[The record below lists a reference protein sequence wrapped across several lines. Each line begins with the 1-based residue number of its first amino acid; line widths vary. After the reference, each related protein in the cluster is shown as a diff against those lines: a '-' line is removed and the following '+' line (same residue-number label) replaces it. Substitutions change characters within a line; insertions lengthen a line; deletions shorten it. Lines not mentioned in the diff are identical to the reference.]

1 MDKNTSKDQL
11 LIAKVSGK
19 RLIYDDCAKQSLSAD
34 GSTVYNEGRDS
45 KGFWKVE
52 NGRFYSQWPPSTHWA
67 SYTLTDRIEDGKI
80 VGVTFTGERGD
91 SFSGVFTE

>member
-19 RLIYDDCAKQSLSAD
+19 RLIYDDGAKQSLSAD

-45 KGFWKVE
+45 KG
-52 NGRFYSQWPPSTHWA
+52 
-67 SYTLTDRIEDGKI
+67 LDILI
-80 VGVTFTGERGD
+80 
-91 SFSGVFTE
+91 